1 MPQGYSIQ
9 FPEEGAACELRIQ
22 GLNAVVSKLQ
32 RDGVEA
38 YLDVAA
44 WMEQQKLTE
53 LTSGQY
59 QIPVTVNLPANVE
72 VLSEAVATVTITSAE
87 DARSI

>member
-1 MPQGYSIQ
+1 
-9 FPEEGAACELRIQ
+9 
-22 GLNAVVSKLQ
+22 
-32 RDGVEA
+32 
-38 YLDVAA
+38 
-44 WMEQQKLTE
+44 MEQQKLTE